1 MDPSHVDAALAET
14 LPRLFQCSP
23 APQGAV
29 RVRTPLLYPD
39 GGVVEVF
46 LSDNAGGYTASDFG
60 QALGWLRMQTTCDR
74 RSPEQ
79 NRAIE
84 ESCQTLGVELQRGQL
99 VLRLE
104 EGAAI
109 ADAVLRLAL
118 AVVQVSERC
127 FTLCTPSTAAPE

>member
-1 MDPSHVDAALAET
+1 MDTSHVDAALAET
-14 LPRLFQCSP
+14 LPHLFQCLP
-23 APQGAV
+23 APQGTV

-60 QALGWLRMQTTCDR
+60 EALGWLRMQSASDR
-74 RSPEQ
+74 RPAAQ
-79 NRAIE
+79 DRAIE

-104 EGAAI
+104 E
-109 ADAVLRLAL
+109 
-118 AVVQVSERC
+118 
-127 FTLCTPSTAAPE
+127 